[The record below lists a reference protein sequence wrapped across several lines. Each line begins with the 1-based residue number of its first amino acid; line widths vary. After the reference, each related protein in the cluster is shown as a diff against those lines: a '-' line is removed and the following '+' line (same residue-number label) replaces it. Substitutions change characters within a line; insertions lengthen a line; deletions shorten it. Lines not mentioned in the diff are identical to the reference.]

1 MDAECREPASPSQAF
16 SSEIRVHDSS
26 RWCEGRPAE
35 MLALTL
41 FNQSRSGSRP
51 YESRKQAASGSSRSL
66 EFSER
71 FFDKLKHYSAV
82 ATRYDKF
89 ARNFLAGVQMACA
102 MILLN

>member
-1 MDAECREPASPSQAF
+1 
-16 SSEIRVHDSS
+16 
-26 RWCEGRPAE
+26 
-35 MLALTL
+35 MLALRL
-41 FNQSRSGSRP
+41 FNHSRSVSRP
-51 YESRKQAASGSSRSL
+51 YESRKQAASASSRPL
-66 EFSER
+66 EFIGR